1 MESNYPPHIFFSVT
15 VWCLNFVSGAH
26 PHTHITFYPSP
37 ARFMKATLK
46 QRVLFVG
53 RFSFFACLPFYISNM
68 GCNAS
73 TNLFALSS
81 QLFYNY
87 GSTFLDMMQHIN
99 LFFFNYTFRFVF
111 ASLML
116 RFATLPITFHYRDSS
131 ANMLSGWRVLCI
143 ISNANQFSFPM
154 MYFAQL
160 GPKLRSE
167 PSFAKLLYEWW

>member
-1 MESNYPPHIFFSVT
+1 MNGIKLSAAHIFSVS

-99 LFFFNYTFRFVF
+99 LFFQLHVPFCFCFTYAPFCNASHYFPLSRFICEYVERMK
-111 ASLML
+111 SVV
-116 RFATLPITFHYRDSS
+116 HYFERKS
-131 ANMLSGWRVLCI
+131 I
-143 ISNANQFSFPM
+143 
-154 MYFAQL
+154 
-160 GPKLRSE
+160 
-167 PSFAKLLYEWW
+167 